1 MRRKK
6 NPIMNDLFNR
16 RQIEYVLL
24 ITIYFLTSYYLP
36 LAVMHASRS
45 SFDSNTPAQRV
56 KFIKVSLNNIVID
69 DVVAREK
76 N

>member
-1 MRRKK
+1 
-6 NPIMNDLFNR
+6 MNDLFNR

-36 LAVMHASRS
+36 IAPVMHASRS
-45 SFDSNTPAQRV
+45 SFDSNTPAKRV
-56 KFIKVSLNNIVID
+56 KFIEVSLNNIVID